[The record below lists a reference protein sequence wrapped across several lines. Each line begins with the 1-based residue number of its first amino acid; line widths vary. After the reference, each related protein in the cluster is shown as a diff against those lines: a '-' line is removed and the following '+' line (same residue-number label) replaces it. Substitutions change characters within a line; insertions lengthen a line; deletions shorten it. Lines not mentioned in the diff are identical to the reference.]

1 MEQAEAIAIA
11 IRVST
16 DVSFGVSKA
25 ITKQWA
31 VAGMATVG
39 RVLVCVFVAS
49 SEVLSM
55 LAYSFEAVAEELQQ
69 LLGIELVS
77 ATFLVIY
84 AAIAEQQ

>member
-1 MEQAEAIAIA
+1 MGQAMAIA

-16 DVSFGVSKA
+16 DVSFGVSEA

-39 RVLVCVFVAS
+39 QVLVCVFVAS

-55 LAYSFEAVAEELQQ
+55 LAYSFGAVVEELQQ
-69 LLGIELVS
+69 LLGIEPVS